1 LKSIVIYAS
10 RYGNTRR
17 LAESIAEILHARGE
31 VELLPADE
39 AHGIATAGANLL
51 VIGGPTEVHT
61 MTQSVVHLFSSLERG
76 TLRGIPAAAFDTRV
90 RAARWLTGS
99 AASGIA
105 RKLRRA
111 GARLIADEES
121 FFVARRANPS
131 TSEVPE
137 LEAGELERAR
147 AWAASL
153 ADIVEA
159 NPPRVPG
166 KTL

>member
-1 LKSIVIYAS
+1 MKSIVIYAS

-17 LAESIAEILHARGE
+17 LAESIAEALHTRGE

-39 AHGIATAGANLL
+39 AHGIVTTGANLL
-51 VIGGPTEVHT
+51 VIGGPTEVHA
-61 MTQSVVHLFSSLERG
+61 MTQSVVHLFSSIERG
-76 TLRGIPAAAFDTRV
+76 ALRDMPAAAFDTRI

-121 FFVARRANPS
+121 FFVAGRANPS
-131 TSEVPE
+131 TGETPE
-137 LEAGELERAR
+137 LEPGELERAN
-147 AWAASL
+147 AWAALL
-153 ADIVEA
+153 ADIVETSSS
-159 NPPRVPG
+159 RVPG
-166 KTL
+166 KTV